1 MQKSFDPKN
10 SDDIQQLSR
19 AVGYSRN
26 VLKVFRTNRLDLI
39 RQYVGT
45 HYSDNGADKK
55 VPINLIELAMNIYL
69 QRLVAQAPAVSINT
83 QVTKL
88 KEICTRFESAGNH
101 LVQEI
106 DLGKSLEMAVTGAM
120 FCKGII
126 KIGINLSKVEI
137 GGILHDSG
145 QAFAD
150 VISLDDWVEDMT
162 VDNEE
167 NGQYEG
173 NYYYPT
179 LDEAEAMFPDK
190 IDKLTPRTALSET
203 EDKAHKLSEG
213 STSTREEFRP
223 TVKLLDLYLKKQNLV
238 LQCLA
243 SDDDSNPIQEVLKV
257 IDWQGPERGPYRKL
271 GFGVIE
277 NNTMPLAPAMLWRD
291 LHELGNALFRKLG
304 NQAERQKSGTAVQ
317 RGGEGDGERVRDFKD
332 GDMFLVDNPKNV
344 NDFKTGGIDQVTLA
358 FFLQVKDLFAYL
370 GGNLDMLG
378 GLGPQSDTLGQDQLL
393 SASASMRI
401 QSMQKKT
408 ITFTKGV
415 LEDLLFWMWNDP
427 YTVFPATKSIKG
439 FPEITLN
446 APLYPIDR
454 ENDFMEYNIDIE
466 PYSMQN
472 QTPEAK
478 LQGLRTIFIELISP
492 MIPAMQQ
499 QGITMDFE
507 SFFRKIAKLGNI
519 PELNDILIYA
529 GQSPENEPFG
539 QPPSK
544 ITNELGKAPVTT
556 RRYERRSIPGATNG
570 GKSQIMQNLLTG
582 GNPQPKEMAAIGR
595 TTG

>member
-1 MQKSFDPKN
+1 MQTAFDPKN
-10 SDDIQQLSR
+10 SDDIQQLSK
-19 AVGYSRN
+19 AISYSRD
-26 VLKVFRTNRLDLI
+26 VLRVFRTNRLDLI

-69 QRLVAQAPAVSINT
+69 QRLVAQAPATSINT

-88 KEICTRFESAGNH
+88 KEICTRFESAANH
-101 LVQEI
+101 LVGEI
-106 DLGKSLEMAVTGAM
+106 DLGKTLKLAVTGAM
-120 FCKGII
+120 FCKGIL
-126 KIGINLSKVEI
+126 KIGINLSKVEV
-137 GGILHDSG
+137 GGVLHDSG
-145 QAFAD
+145 QAFVD
-150 VISLDDWVEDMT
+150 FISLDDWVEDMT

-167 NGQYEG
+167 NGQFEG

-179 LDEAEAMFPDK
+179 LDEAQEMFPDK
-190 IDKLTPRTALSET
+190 IDVLTPRTPLSET
-203 EDKAHKLSEG
+203 EDKAHKISEG

-238 LQCLA
+238 LRCLA
-243 SDDDSNPIQEVLKV
+243 SDDDKNPIQEVLKIV
-257 IDWQGPERGPYRKL
+257 EWQGPERGMYRKL
-271 GFGVIE
+271 GFSVVE
-277 NNTMPLAPAMLWRD
+277 NNTMPLAPAMMWRD
-291 LHELGNALFRKLG
+291 LHELANTLFRKLH
-304 NQAERQKSGTAVQ
+304 NQSERQKTMAGVT
-317 RGGEGDGERVRDFKD
+317 RGSEADGERVKNAQD
-332 GDMFLVDNPKNV
+332 GDVFTMDNPKAV
-344 NDFKTGGIDQVTLA
+344 QEFKTGGVDQVTLA

-378 GLGPQSDTLGQDQLL
+378 GLGPQADTLGQDQLL

-401 QSMQKKT
+401 QSMQKET
-408 ITFTKGV
+408 ISFTKGV
-415 LEDLLFWMWNDP
+415 MQDLLFWVWNDP
-427 YTVFPATKSIKG
+427 YTIFPATKSIKG
-439 FPEITLN
+439 FPEISLD

-478 LQGLRTIFIELISP
+478 LQGLRTIFIELIAP

-529 GQSPENEPFG
+529 GQSAENEPFG

-544 ITNELGKAPVTT
+544 IGNELGKAPVTT
-556 RRYERRSIPGATNG
+556 RRYERRSIPGASNP
-570 GKSQIMQNLLTG
+570 GKSQIMQQALLGGKPQQSEVASLMRPTG
-582 GNPQPKEMAAIGR
+582 
-595 TTG
+595 